1 MQALRNKLSF
11 LFMFIFSLILIA
23 SCGKNDNEKSSASD
37 KELLGAGATF
47 PYPLYSKMFDVYSK
61 EHDIKVNYQS
71 IGSGGGQRQ
80 LLSKT
85 VDFGASDAF
94 MPDEQLAK
102 STAKIVQFP
111 TCLGAVVVTYNLEGN
126 PVLKLSGDVVADIF
140 MGKIKKWND
149 ERIKSAN
156 PEVNLPDRN
165 ITVVHRSDG
174 SGTTFIWTDFL
185 SKVSEDWKTN
195 VGNAISVNW
204 PAGLG
209 AKGNEGVSGLVKQTP
224 GAIGYVELIYALQN
238 KMVMA
243 SLKNKAGNFV
253 TPSLE
258 ATKVGAEITLPEDP
272 RVSLTYGEAPNG
284 YPVVSFTWLLLYQ
297 EQNYNDRSPAK
308 VKEMLNMMWWMT
320 HDGQQYAE
328 PLSYASLPP
337 EAVKRVE
344 SILKSITYDGK
355 PVLESK
361 PSD

>member
-1 MQALRNKLSF
+1 MQSLKNKMAF
-11 LFMFIFSLILIA
+11 LFVFIFSLILAA
-23 SCGKNDNEKSSASD
+23 SCSKSGDNKSSDSD

-61 EHDIKVNYQS
+61 EHNLKVNYQS
-71 IGSGGGQRQ
+71 IGSGGGQQQ

-94 MPDEQLAK
+94 MTDEQLAK
-102 STAKIVQFP
+102 STAEIVQFP

-126 PVLKLSGDVVADIF
+126 PVLKLTGDIIADIY

-149 ERIKSAN
+149 ERMMKIN
-156 PEVNLPDRN
+156 PEVKLPDRN
-165 ITVVHRSDG
+165 ITVIHRSDG
-174 SGTTFIWTDFL
+174 SGTTFIWTDYL
-185 SKVSEDWKTN
+185 SKVSEDWKKN

-224 GAIGYVELIYALQN
+224 GAIGYVELIYAMQN

-243 SLKNKAGNFV
+243 SLQNKAGNFI

-272 RVSLTYGEAPNG
+272 RVSLTYGDAPYG
-284 YPVVSFTWLLLYQ
+284 YPVISFTWLLLYKD
-297 EQNYNDRSPAK
+297 QNYGSRSEGRA
-308 VKEMLNMMWWMT
+308 KEMLDMMWWMT

-337 EAVKRVE
+337 EAVKKVE
-344 SILKSITYDGK
+344 SILKSITYGGK
-355 PVLESK
+355 PVLENK
-361 PSD
+361 

>member
-11 LFMFIFSLILIA
+11 LFVFIFSLILIA
-23 SCGKNDNEKSSASD
+23 SCGSNDKDKSSASD

-61 EHDIKVNYQS
+61 EHNIKVNYQS
-71 IGSGGGQRQ
+71 IGSGGGQQQ

-94 MPDEQLAK
+94 MTDQQLAK

-126 PVLKLSGDVVADIF
+126 PVLKLSGDVIADIY

-149 ERIKSAN
+149 DRITKEN
-156 PEVNLPDRN
+156 PDVKLPDRN
-165 ITVVHRSDG
+165 ITVIHRSDG

-185 SKVSEDWKTN
+185 SKVSEDWKKS

-224 GAIGYVELIYALQN
+224 GAIGYVELIYALQT

-243 SLKNKAGNFV
+243 SLQNKAGNYI

-258 ATKVGAEITLPEDP
+258 ATKIGAEIILPEDP
-272 RVSLTYGEAPNG
+272 RVSLTYGDAPNG
-284 YPVVSFTWLLLYQ
+284 YPIVSFTWILLYQ
-297 EQNYNDRSPAK
+297 EQKYGDRSETR
-308 VKEMLNMMWWMT
+308 VKELLNMLWWMT
-320 HDGQQYAE
+320 HDGQQYTE
-328 PLSYASLPP
+328 SLSYASLPP
-337 EAVKRVE
+337 EAIKRVE
-344 SILKSITYDGK
+344 SILKSVTYGGK

-361 PSD
+361 